1 METNNLQLIKDVQ
14 VVLVQFNMKTVLS
27 TKNIDTRLQPLF
39 LGEPL
44 ALQRYDQ
51 LKYPKLYE
59 LAEQMEEYFW
69 RAKEVNLMK
78 DRNDYLELSD
88 AERFVFDTNLKWQT
102 TTDSMLSRSLQIL
115 TQYVS
120 NPELEACMNAWTFFE
135 SNIHSRSYSHI
146 LKNVYPDESVFWNS
160 ILEDGE
166 VSRRADEIKNDYDK
180 FFNNDGDIKQKIFD
194 ALLSTQ
200 ITEGLSF
207 YSSFVCSFFFAARG
221 KMEGN
226 GKIIKLIA
234 RDENLHVA
242 VSKNVLD
249 YLRDNEDEGFQH
261 IIQASEQKVYEA
273 YTMAV
278 EHEKRWAD
286 YLFSHGSLLGLNAD
300 ILKGYV
306 EWLAN
311 NRLSSLGYKKIFEM
325 KKNPLGAWYDQFMN
339 SDKVQVAPQE
349 TEISSYKI
357 GARDTQ
363 VDMAQFEGIEL

>member
-1 METNNLQLIKDVQ
+1 
-14 VVLVQFNMKTVLS
+14 MKTVLS
-27 TKNIDTRLQPLF
+27 TQNIDTRNQPLF
-39 LGEPL
+39 LGQPL

-51 LKYPKLYE
+51 LKYPKLYD

-69 RAKEVNLMK
+69 RAKEVSLMK
-78 DRNDYLELSD
+78 DRNDYHDLSE

-102 TTDSMLSRSLQIL
+102 ATDSMLSRSLNTL
-115 TQYVS
+115 GQYVS
-120 NPELEACMNAWTFFE
+120 NPELEACIQVWSFFE

-146 LKNVYPDESVFWNS
+146 LKNVYPNESVFWDS
-160 ILEDGE
+160 ILSDSE
-166 VSRRADEIKNDYDK
+166 VTRRANETKNEYDK
-180 FFNNDGDIKQKIFD
+180 FFNLEGDVKQKIFD
-194 ALLSTQ
+194 ALLATQ

-207 YSSFVCSFFFAARG
+207 YTSFVCSFFFAARG

-261 IIQASEQKVYEA
+261 IVKASEEKVYSA
-273 YTMAV
+273 YEMAV
-278 EHEKRWAD
+278 KFEKEWAD
-286 YLFSHGSLLGLNAD
+286 YLFSKGSLLGLNAD

-311 NRLSSLGYKKIFEM
+311 NRLASLGYKKIFEI
-325 KKNPLGAWYDQFMN
+325 KKNPLGTWYDQFMN

-363 VDMAQFEGIEL
+363 VDLTQFEGIEL

>member
-1 METNNLQLIKDVQ
+1 
-14 VVLVQFNMKTVLS
+14 MKTVLS
-27 TKNIDTRLQPLF
+27 TKNIDTRKQPLF

-44 ALQRYDQ
+44 ALQRYDR

-69 RAKEVNLMK
+69 RAKEVSLMK

-88 AERFVFDTNLKWQT
+88 TERFVFDTNLKWQT
-102 TTDSMLSRSLQIL
+102 ATDSLLSRSLNTIG
-115 TQYVS
+115 QYVS
-120 NPELEACMNAWTFFE
+120 NPELEACIQVWSFFE

-146 LKNVYPDESVFWNS
+146 LKNVYSDESIFWDS
-160 ILEDGE
+160 ILSDEE
-166 VSRRADEIKNDYDK
+166 VTRRAIEIKNDYDK

-226 GKIIKLIA
+226 GKIIKFIA

-249 YLRDNEDEGFQH
+249 YLRDNEDEGFRD
-261 IIQASEQKVYEA
+261 IIKANEQKVYDT
-273 YTMAV
+273 YSMAV
-278 EHEKRWAD
+278 DHEKRWAD
-286 YLFSHGSLLGLNAD
+286 YLFSKGNLLGLNAE
-300 ILKGYV
+300 ILKSYI

-311 NRLSSLGYKKIFEM
+311 NRLASLGYKKIFEV
-325 KKNPLGAWYDQFMN
+325 KKNPLGNWYDQFMN

-363 VDMAQFEGIEL
+363 VDFTIFENIEL